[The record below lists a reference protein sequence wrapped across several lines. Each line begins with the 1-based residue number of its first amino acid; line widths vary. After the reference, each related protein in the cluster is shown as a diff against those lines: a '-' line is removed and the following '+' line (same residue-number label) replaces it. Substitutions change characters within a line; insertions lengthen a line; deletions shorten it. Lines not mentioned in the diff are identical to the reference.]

1 MDHYFVKIEAAIL
14 LLLLIA
20 SLGAVFFKRLKVPF
34 TVGLVLVGLGLG
46 LLEPWTMPFQ
56 HLVISHD
63 LIIFL
68 FVPPLVFASASNLNS
83 RLFFQNLT
91 PTLILAGPGLL
102 VSMLIV
108 GVGLAWLTPLTFA
121 SALLFGALISATD
134 PVAVVALFEKLGV
147 PARLKM
153 LVDGESMLNDA
164 TAIVAFNVILAVIMS
179 GQFQTATLGHALVT
193 VVLVLVGGALV
204 GVLLG
209 IPMRFIM
216 VTAKTNPL
224 IQFTLTLV
232 VAYFA
237 FLIADSLRASGVVAV
252 LSAGLVIGRYKAD
265 VLKTDVKARLDDSW
279 ELTAAL
285 ANSLIFLL
293 VGLTAARFFTD
304 PQAQH
309 PLYFLP
315 AILWAIVAAFAARGL
330 MIFTFTPC
338 MNPFLKQGPIDWR
351 YQIVSFWGGLRGA
364 VALALALSLAV
375 DFPQRELI
383 IALTLGVALFTILVG
398 GLTIGPLI
406 RRFKLDQPDPVVRIE
421 EAQARVLAQ
430 KRSLKRLEELKVWQP
445 VFPRAFEGSEHWHT
459 AQLHQASQDFLKT
472 WRELKTPRDLTRR
485 ALWEQALTMEQW
497 GYLDYHDQNITS
509 AKTFDRLSFMVN
521 LKGDAISAGQIPPPV
536 LTSDTLKGPLAK
548 RLLNL
553 KQWLWSWSGRGPSP
567 VDRRI
572 LEHYEFD
579 LAVALIG
586 KRVAENIHQLGQ
598 QLAGQLEPAI
608 FETCASW
615 YATTSQEIFQRL
627 KAAEEQHPELFQAIQ
642 QHVLRQAI
650 RVSARERLGKLVTD
664 GIVSDTIAK
673 KLAEELET
681 KGSG

>member
-279 ELTAAL
+279 ELTAW
-285 ANSLIFLL
+285 
-293 VGLTAARFFTD
+293 
-304 PQAQH
+304 P
-309 PLYFLP
+309 
-315 AILWAIVAAFAARGL
+315 IV
-330 MIFTFTPC
+330 
-338 MNPFLKQGPIDWR
+338 
-351 YQIVSFWGGLRGA
+351 
-364 VALALALSLAV
+364 
-375 DFPQRELI
+375 
-383 IALTLGVALFTILVG
+383 
-398 GLTIGPLI
+398 
-406 RRFKLDQPDPVVRIE
+406 
-421 EAQARVLAQ
+421 
-430 KRSLKRLEELKVWQP
+430 
-445 VFPRAFEGSEHWHT
+445 
-459 AQLHQASQDFLKT
+459 
-472 WRELKTPRDLTRR
+472 
-485 ALWEQALTMEQW
+485 
-497 GYLDYHDQNITS
+497 
-509 AKTFDRLSFMVN
+509 
-521 LKGDAISAGQIPPPV
+521 
-536 LTSDTLKGPLAK
+536 
-548 RLLNL
+548 
-553 KQWLWSWSGRGPSP
+553 
-567 VDRRI
+567 
-572 LEHYEFD
+572 
-579 LAVALIG
+579 
-586 KRVAENIHQLGQ
+586 
-598 QLAGQLEPAI
+598 
-608 FETCASW
+608 
-615 YATTSQEIFQRL
+615 
-627 KAAEEQHPELFQAIQ
+627 
-642 QHVLRQAI
+642 
-650 RVSARERLGKLVTD
+650 
-664 GIVSDTIAK
+664 
-673 KLAEELET
+673 
-681 KGSG
+681 